1 MNPLA
6 CPANPP
12 ACYWYKT
19 NTNSN
24 GSPCKTV
31 LGGDGH
37 QSCKTYKLKSCDS
50 ICLCGQ
56 FCPSNR
62 TKKSCDCQLNNF
74 LNPEISSIEL
84 IQNKKKTVLEGIDTL
99 KPTIYSDIAFVEL
112 FSKTTEEQYKEYF
125 RKLSHSALSLSE
137 QALLLDQMSTDFI
150 DNNALNLFINVQN
163 IASKNKKP
171 VDNKKIK
178 EVINQ
183 TMKNVLPNIITSYNY
198 GDDFL
203 KMNYA
208 NAYQTM
214 YYATSLYSYENKWP
228 IIRHCYEVY
237 VSKE

>member
-1 MNPLA
+1 MEQTA
-6 CPANPP
+6 C
-12 ACYWYKT
+12 
-19 NTNSN
+19 
-24 GSPCKTV
+24 GPCHSTGKSYP
-31 LGGDGH
+31 
-37 QSCKTYKLKSCDS
+37 SCKSTTPFGYIVEGRKTCT
-50 ICLCGQ
+50 
-56 FCPSNR
+56 R
-62 TKKSCDCQLNNF
+62 TVTF
-74 LNPEISSIEL
+74 LNFTEHKIYCSTQCGTKNRYCGLCKSLYAGPEMSL
-84 IQNKKKTVLEGIDTL
+84 DDTKRNKQKTVLEGIDTL

-163 IASKNKKP
+163 IASKNKDP

-214 YYATSLYSYENKWP
+214 YYATSLYSYKNKWP
-228 IIRHCYEVY
+228 IIYYCYQTY
-237 VSKE
+237 VSNEE